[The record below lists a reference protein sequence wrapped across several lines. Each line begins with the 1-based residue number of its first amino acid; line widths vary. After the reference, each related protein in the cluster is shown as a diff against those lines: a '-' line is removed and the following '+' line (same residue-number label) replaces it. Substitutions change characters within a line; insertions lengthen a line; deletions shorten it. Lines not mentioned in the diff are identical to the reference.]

1 MNNMEKIITKKIEC
15 YMCGRTGVANQE
27 ERFYGGIGKKKA
39 ILIWT
44 SKTWKQISSKK
55 WLCPKCA
62 KKKCKRCLVLLSNT
76 KVCDE
81 PHCGQKHGAYYI
93 KHPKYCKKCWNEIKE
108 TNIK

>member
-1 MNNMEKIITKKIEC
+1 MEKIITKKIEC
-15 YMCGRTGVANQE
+15 YMCGKTGVANQE
-27 ERFYGGIGKKKA
+27 MRFYGGIGKKKA

-44 SKTWKQISSKK
+44 SK
-55 WLCPKCA
+55 
-62 KKKCKRCLVLLSNT
+62 RCLVLLSNT

-81 PHCGQKHGAYYI
+81 PHCNQKHGAYYI